1 MVDHL
6 ESVKE
11 GKMLYHLKET
21 PAAVYP
27 LKRVISKNVW
37 EFESFNIN
45 GHLNGNYE
53 YEPVAYV

>member
-1 MVDHL
+1 
-6 ESVKE
+6 
-11 GKMLYHLKET
+11 MLYHLKET